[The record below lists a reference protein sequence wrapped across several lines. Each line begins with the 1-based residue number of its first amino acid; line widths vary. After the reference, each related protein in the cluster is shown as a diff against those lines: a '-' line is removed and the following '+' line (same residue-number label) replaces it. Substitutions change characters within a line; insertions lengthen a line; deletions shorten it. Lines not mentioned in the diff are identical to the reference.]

1 MQILSKFP
9 EPAEIHKSVNG
20 RCILDGKIVVLAGGI
35 LDEGAVWVN
44 PDYVCVIEYMPNSL
58 NSLRQPVFKGF
69 RDDVP
74 PGEVRVE

>member
-44 PDYVCVIEYMPNSL
+44 PDYVCVIEYMPNLSVKIDYP
-58 NSLRQPVFKGF
+58 N
-69 RDDVP
+69 RDK
-74 PGEVRVE
+74 RK